1 MDTNQV
7 KIHATFGDITKIT
20 FEEMAVD
27 EALKTL
33 HTNIAGFLQEN
44 VPQERAPALFQ
55 KMNRIFPFM
64 PESEDENAE
73 EPQED

>member
-1 MDTNQV
+1 MP
-7 KIHATFGDITKIT
+7 
-20 FEEMAVD
+20 VD

-64 PESEDENAE
+64 PESEDKNTE